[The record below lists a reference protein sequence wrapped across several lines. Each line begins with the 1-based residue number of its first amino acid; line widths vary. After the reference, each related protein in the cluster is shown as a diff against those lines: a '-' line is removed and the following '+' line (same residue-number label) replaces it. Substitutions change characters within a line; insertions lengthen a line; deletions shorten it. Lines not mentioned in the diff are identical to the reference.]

1 MKRSIVGVFW
11 PWGDLPWTHLVDL
24 PPGKVGFQGF
34 TRVRP
39 VAFMFMHAAGDACC
53 HVIQDI

>member
-1 MKRSIVGVFW
+1 MKRSIVGVFR

-39 VAFMFMHAAGDACC
+39 VAIMFFHAANEA
-53 HVIQDI
+53 